1 MQIQYFFILT
11 LYMWERKIRLRST
24 TRDEGAAEVRKFPSP
39 GLALCGGSELF
50 FTQRQQENFVPASF
64 IL

>member
-1 MQIQYFFILT
+1 
-11 LYMWERKIRLRST
+11 MWERKIRLRST